1 MAEIK
6 FSSFHDYFEGFCPS
20 ILLYSWNGCGKT
32 TFAGRSGL
40 RTVLL
45 DCGDS
50 GVVTLRRVTSNLK
63 IVRVRSTDHYL
74 EVMEKIMRITDK
86 IDLLVV
92 DTLTGLQ
99 SKAIREV
106 KGKKG
111 DMSIRK
117 WGAVGSKVIECI
129 SETRNFPKDLI
140 YLAQERR
147 RSVGEDTGI
156 VSYAPSLTPGIRE
169 ALSSSVDWVGRLYIE
184 DERRKLSFIYS
195 DTMEAKD
202 RSDLF
207 PKILNLPQATQEPVY
222 PAYLAIRKRIVE
234 SIHG

>member
-1 MAEIK
+1 MAEIS
-6 FSSFHDYFEGFCPS
+6 FSSFHDYFEGFCPHS
-20 ILLYSWNGCGKT
+20 MLYSWNGCGKT
-32 TFAGRSGL
+32 TLAGRSGM

-45 DCGDS
+45 DCGDA
-50 GVVTLRRVTSNLK
+50 GVVTLRSVTKNLK
-63 IVRVRSTDHYL
+63 IVRIRSIDHYL
-74 EVMEKIMRITDK
+74 DVMEKIIRIADK

-111 DMSIRK
+111 EMSQRK
-117 WGAVGSKVIECI
+117 WGQVGGKVIECI
-129 SETRNFPKDLI
+129 SETKNFPKDVI

-147 RSVGEDTGI
+147 KSVGEDTGI

-169 ALSSSVDWVGRLYIE
+169 ALSSSVDWVGRLYLE
-184 DERRKLSFIYS
+184 DDRRKLSFIYS

-202 RSDLF
+202 RANLF
-207 PKILNLPQATQEPVY
+207 PKVLSLPETGQNPVY

-234 SIHG
+234 AIHG